1 MAQSPLLFTPGPL
14 TTRLETRRAMLHDW
28 GSREPAF
35 ITMTAELRRRL
46 LDVAGGQSSHVAI
59 PLQGSGTFIVEAAIG
74 TLVRPSDVLLV
85 LANGAYGERMIE
97 IAKRLGRPVETLRWP
112 ENQASEPGAVERALA
127 DNPAITHVA
136 LVHCETTSGLVNPL
150 AEVAAVVAQHRR
162 GFIVDAMSSFGALPL
177 DLRQTPVTAVLASSN
192 KCLEGAP
199 GIAFALIEKNALE
212 LAKDV
217 APSLSLDLY
226 DQWRGFESNGQ
237 WRFTPPVQVVAA
249 LLEALRLLEAEGG
262 PAARLRRYHKNFRTL
277 TEGMRRLGFR
287 VFLDEGIQAPII
299 VTFVRPEDPRFR
311 FDDLYAGLATR
322 GFIIYPGKLTQAQS
336 FRIGCIG
343 ALHAEDFD
351 RLVAAI
357 ADLMADF
364 GLTTAARL
372 DTVPV
377 RHVSCKEE
385 RSPRVSGSTAAS
397 SSLPSAI
404 ILAAGVG
411 RRLGHAVPKVLLE
424 FGGKSL
430 LERHLTA
437 LHANNVRN
445 VAVTVGHRP
454 DLIRAELSRLGALQH
469 VSLVEN
475 RRFREGSIVSLAAQR
490 AQLGAGKPVLLMDGD
505 VLYDSRMLARLL
517 QAAPENV
524 LLFDQAIEPGEE
536 PVKICLRGEVIVDF
550 GKVPVHAHDRH
561 GESVG
566 FFRFSA
572 TMATALAERAMAYVE
587 DGRAGAEYEAAIRDL
602 ILAHPSRFGCED
614 ISDLPWTEID
624 FAADVVRARQ
634 EILPRLQE
642 VAYA

>member
-14 TTRLETRRAMLHDW
+14 TTQPETPRAMLNDW

-46 LDVAGGQSSHVAI
+46 LHVADGPSSHVAI

-85 LANGAYGERMIE
+85 LTNGADGERMVE
-97 IAKRLGRPVETLRWP
+97 IAKRLGRRVEVLRWP
-112 ENQASEPGAVERALA
+112 ENQAVQPSTVEGALA

-136 LVHCETTSGLVNPL
+136 LVHCETTSGLLNPL
-150 AEVAAVVAQHRR
+150 AEVAAVVAQERR
-162 GFIVDAMSSFGALPL
+162 AFIVDAMSSFGALPL
-177 DLRQTPVTAVLASSN
+177 DLRETPITALLASSN
-192 KCLEGAP
+192 KCLEGVP
-199 GIAFALIEKNALE
+199 GIAFALIKKSAIE
-212 LAKDV
+212 LAKGV

-226 DQWRGFESNGQ
+226 DQWHGFESNGQ
-237 WRFTPPVQVVAA
+237 WRFTPPVHVVAA
-249 LLEALRLLEAEGG
+249 LLEALRVLEAEGG
-262 PAARLRRYHKNFRTL
+262 PAARLQRYQENFRTL

-287 VFLDEGIQAPII
+287 VFLDEGTQAPII
-299 VTFVRPEDPRFR
+299 VTFVTPEDPRFC
-311 FDDLYAGLATR
+311 FHELSAGLAAR

-343 ALHAEDFD
+343 ALHAADFD
-351 RLVAAI
+351 RLVAAV
-357 ADLMADF
+357 ADIMAEF
-364 GLTTAARL
+364 GLTVATRMDTA
-372 DTVPV
+372 
-377 RHVSCKEE
+377 RHVSHREN
-385 RSPRVSGSTAAS
+385 RSLRLSCSTAAS

-404 ILAAGVG
+404 VLAAGVG

-430 LERHLTA
+430 LERHLAA

-445 VAVTVGHRP
+445 VAVTVGHRL
-454 DLIRAELSRLGALQH
+454 DLIHAELRRLGVLDR
-469 VSLVEN
+469 VVLVEN
-475 RRFREGSIVSLAAQR
+475 PRYREGSVVSLAVQR
-490 AQLGAGKPVLLMDGD
+490 AQLAAGKPVLLMDGD

-517 QAAPENV
+517 QAATENV
-524 LLFDQAIEPGEE
+524 LLFDQAIEPGDE

-550 GKVPVHAHDRH
+550 DKVPKHAHDRH

-572 TMATALAERAMAYVE
+572 SMAMALAERATAYVE
-587 DGRAGAEYEAAIRDL
+587 GGHASAEYEAAIRDL
-602 ILAHPSRFGCED
+602 IVAHPSRFGFQD

-624 FAADVVRARQ
+624 FEADVARARQ

-642 VAYA
+642 IANA